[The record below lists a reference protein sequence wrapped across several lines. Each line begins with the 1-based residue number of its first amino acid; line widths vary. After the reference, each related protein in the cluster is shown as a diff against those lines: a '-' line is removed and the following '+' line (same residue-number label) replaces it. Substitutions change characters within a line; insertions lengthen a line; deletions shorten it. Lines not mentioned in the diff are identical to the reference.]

1 VQDWPSVVQKTVADT
16 FVAIRGFRGGD
27 LGASSVPEERRWLD
41 LACLTSKI
49 NKTTM
54 CSVGIG
60 KS

>member
-1 VQDWPSVVQKTVADT
+1 MVQKTVADT